1 MRPKIICHMVSSVDG
16 RLDTDFYTKP
26 FDEKD
31 IDTVMDSY
39 FTISNNY
46 QADAI
51 MIGRKTVQQHY
62 FTETY
67 QHKGSMAKNHETFIG
82 DRDSG
87 RLTIIIDPQGKILY
101 TDNQVEGEN
110 MIAIL
115 SERVSEDYLTFLR
128 GIGISYLFAG
138 EDGRDIVKAVDTLGK
153 DFGMKTILL
162 EGGGI
167 INGTFLKA
175 GLIDELS
182 LMIYPGI
189 DGLSGRPAIF
199 EYFDKEGE
207 MPAKGQSLEFVSSE
221 VLNDGIVR
229 IQYKFHHN
237 QER

>member
-1 MRPKIICHMVSSVDG
+1 MVSSVDG
-16 RLDTDFYTKP
+16 RLDTDYYTKP
-26 FDEKD
+26 FDGKD

-39 FTISNNY
+39 FTISNDY
-46 QADAI
+46 RADAI

-67 QHKGSMAKNHETFIG
+67 QHTGSPAKNYETFIG
-82 DRDSG
+82 NRDSN
-87 RLTIIIDPQGKILY
+87 RLTIIIDPQGKIRY

-110 MIAIL
+110 MIAVL
-115 SERVSEDYLTFLR
+115 SEKVSGNYLTFLQEK
-128 GIGISYLFAG
+128 GISYLFAG
-138 EDGRDIVKAVDTLGK
+138 EDGKDIVKAMDTLGK
-153 DFGMKTILL
+153 EFGMKTILL

-167 INGTFLKA
+167 INGAFLKA

-189 DGLSGRPAIF
+189 DGLSGRAAIF
-199 EYFDKEGE
+199 EYFGKEGE
-207 MPAKGQSLEFVSSE
+207 MPAAGQSLEFISSE

-229 IQYKFHHN
+229 LQYKFHHN